1 MKDKSKCKMLLYK
14 YIQRVILVV
23 VKMSMTNANKHKIR
37 KKFIYISAQFIKK
50 YIQDI
55 MRVKKKYINK

>member
-37 KKFIYISAQFIKK
+37 KKFIYTSAQFIKK

-55 MRVKKKYINK
+55 MRVKKKYIYK

>member
-37 KKFIYISAQFIKK
+37 KKFIYTSAQFKK
-50 YIQDI
+50 IYT
-55 MRVKKKYINK
+55 RYNESAKKIYK